1 MMRSEKQGATMLTK
15 KKEKVWAY
23 LLVFYTPLHALH
35 KDGFRGLAF
44 VHTCP
49 KSSQLDVYQIIFF
62 HEWFQK
68 ACIVKKMI
76 RGDTFLL

>member
-49 KSSQLDVYQIIFF
+49 KSSQFDVDQRSIIL
-62 HEWFQK
+62 
-68 ACIVKKMI
+68 
-76 RGDTFLL
+76 FLNVR